1 MWHWILTALQE
12 SRLQLLLSY
21 TNCLIQAKNLALLAG
36 GGQYIRVV
44 TGSIAVRTQCG
55 LINTIAG
62 IEHSFPLCLHFYFL
76 SAGEQRRCTSQVSQP
91 EHLCLLFL
99 LLNSL
104 IEDKIIPETGPWD
117 VSEGAEAARSM
128 LIEAVGSKQHGHH
141 HTARAFQMQRKT
153 LKVLETK
160 KKRYSWISQRKGSL
174 LGKVSQQTF
183 FSDLWHSFGKVAL
196 PLYSFACTKLRCIW
210 MLTLPCDRMEKS
222 FLPHTAA
229 CVRGVFCNYCS
240 KKQEKK
246 KKGKK
251 NESFQ
256 SAWHPYWWKVLFCSA
271 LFLKNKSKNEFHLSF
286 SLDFALLH
294 LFISIL
300 SGLIRQLRFLYF
312 PAGSIN
318 QISTFQTASPAFH
331 ELECKRHCYKLS
343 LNLAG
348 SKTHG
353 KHEKGRMRSCLNL
366 E

>member
-1 MWHWILTALQE
+1 M
-12 SRLQLLLSY
+12 
-21 TNCLIQAKNLALLAG
+21 
-36 GGQYIRVV
+36 

-196 PLYSFACTKLRCIW
+196 PLYSFACTKHRCI
-210 MLTLPCDRMEKS
+210 
-222 FLPHTAA
+222 
-229 CVRGVFCNYCS
+229 
-240 KKQEKK
+240 
-246 KKGKK
+246 
-251 NESFQ
+251 
-256 SAWHPYWWKVLFCSA
+256 
-271 LFLKNKSKNEFHLSF
+271 
-286 SLDFALLH
+286 
-294 LFISIL
+294 
-300 SGLIRQLRFLYF
+300 
-312 PAGSIN
+312 
-318 QISTFQTASPAFH
+318 
-331 ELECKRHCYKLS
+331 
-343 LNLAG
+343 
-348 SKTHG
+348 
-353 KHEKGRMRSCLNL
+353 
-366 E
+366 

>member
-21 TNCLIQAKNLALLAG
+21 TNCLIQAKSLALLAG

-62 IEHSFPLCLHFYFL
+62 IKHSFLLCLHFYFL

-240 KKQEKK
+240 KKQEEKK
-246 KKGKK
+246 KEKRM
-251 NESFQ
+251 NLF
-256 SAWHPYWWKVLFCSA
+256 KVLDIPIDGRFC
-271 LFLKNKSKNEFHLSF
+271 FV
-286 SLDFALLH
+286 
-294 LFISIL
+294 
-300 SGLIRQLRFLYF
+300 QLCFWKT
-312 PAGSIN
+312 N
-318 QISTFQTASPAFH
+318 QRMNSTFLFRWI
-331 ELECKRHCYKLS
+331 LLYYIS
-343 LNLAG
+343 LFQF
-348 SKTHG
+348 
-353 KHEKGRMRSCLNL
+353 CLVWSDSWGFFTFQL
-366 E
+366 VP